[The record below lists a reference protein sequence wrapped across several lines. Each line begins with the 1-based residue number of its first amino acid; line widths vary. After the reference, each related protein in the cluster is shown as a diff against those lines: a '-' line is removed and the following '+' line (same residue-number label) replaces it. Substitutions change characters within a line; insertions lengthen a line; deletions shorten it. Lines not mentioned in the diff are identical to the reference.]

1 MPAKPSMAN
10 RPFQFSA
17 DPVKPNFQPMPF
29 SDLLAY
35 LLSYLIFCS
44 LPTHV
49 MVQWHTTVQH
59 MPCHTT
65 I

>member
-35 LLSYLIFCS
+35 LLSYLIFCYFPS
-44 LPTHV
+44 HV
-49 MVQWHTTVQH
+49 MVLLHSAT
-59 MPCHTT
+59 
-65 I
+65 

>member
-17 DPVKPNFQPMPF
+17 DPVKPNFQPIPC

-35 LLSYLIFCS
+35 LLSYLIFCYF
-44 LPTHV
+44 PAHV
-49 MVQWHTTVQH
+49 MVLWHSA
-59 MPCHTT
+59 